1 MQSLFFA
8 YEVRLPLG
16 ASKAKSIWNG
26 VIEKIER
33 RLTDWKRLY
42 LSKGG
47 GITLIKSSLS
57 NLPTYFL
64 SLFPLP
70 PSIANRIDKLQRD
83 FLWEGRGDKVKFHLI
98 SWSKVCLPL
107 SKWGWGG

>member
-26 VIEKIER
+26 VIEKIEC
-33 RLTDWKRLY
+33 RLTSWKRLY
-42 LSKGG
+42 LSEGG

-57 NLPTYFL
+57 ICLPTFCLCFL
-64 SLFPLP
+64 SQLALP
-70 PSIANRIDKLQRD
+70 IISISCNGISY
-83 FLWEGRGDKVKFHLI
+83 GKVGEIRLNFT
-98 SWSKVCLPL
+98 
-107 SKWGWGG
+107 